1 VFTRDELR
9 ALPLFS
15 ELGDKELDYLASTS
29 ADLRLLPGEYV
40 VHEGDA
46 HRVLFLLIEG
56 RVEVTK
62 FIDGLERVIG
72 ARERGQLF
80 GEVPVILDSP
90 FLVSFRAAERSRIVR
105 IEAKDFHSVAA
116 GAPALAEA
124 VTTAALNRLGGLQE
138 LAAESHPSITL
149 IGPRWH
155 EETHELRGFLQRNSV
170 DFDWLAPDDPAAEA
184 ILNVSDDPSSFPVV
198 RFRNGDVLCC
208 PPLRDIAR
216 EMGLAIAPQRA
227 SYDVAI
233 VGAGPA
239 GLAAAVY
246 GASEGLSTILLERE
260 APGGQAGTS
269 SRIEN
274 YLGFPFGISGD
285 ELGYRALQQAK
296 RLGAEVVVTR
306 NAEAIDAAS
315 RTIALDGG
323 DAIHARTIVL
333 ATGVAWRHLALPSL
347 DRFRGRG
354 VYYGAAPGEARSVQ
368 GKHVY
373 LVGGGNSAGQAAM
386 HFSAFADC
394 VTLIV
399 RGASLESSMSYYLIE
414 QLKMRSN
421 VRVETRSEVVDASGD
436 GHLETITVADR
447 ANGTTSCRDAVALF
461 VLIGADAETAWL
473 PAEIARDASGYV
485 LTGPNVARNGRW
497 TAARDPYLLET
508 AVPGIFAV
516 GDVRAGS
523 VKRVAAGVGEG
534 SMVIAFVHQHLAS
547 DGAAPAFSGTTR
559 SAPPPRG
566 RAL

>member
-1 VFTRDELR
+1 
-9 ALPLFS
+9 
-15 ELGDKELDYLASTS
+15 LASTS
-29 ADLRLLPGEYV
+29 ADMHLLPGEYV

-46 HRVLFLLIEG
+46 HRVLFALLDG

-62 FIDGLERVIG
+62 FIDGEELVIG
-72 ARERGQLF
+72 VRERGQLF

-90 FLVSFRAAERSRIVR
+90 FLVSFRAVERSRIAR
-105 IEAKDFHSVAA
+105 IEAQDFHAVAA
-116 GAPALAEA
+116 SAPGFAETVRAMALD
-124 VTTAALNRLGGLQE
+124 RLGGLE
-138 LAAESHPSITL
+138 EVAARSHHAVAV

-155 EETHELRGFLQRNSV
+155 EETHELRGFLHRNSV
-170 DFDWLAPDDPAAEA
+170 EFDWFAPDDSAAAPIVEA
-184 ILNVSDDPSSFPVV
+184 APEPEHFPIV

-216 EMGLAIAPQRA
+216 EMGLPVSPQRT

-233 VGAGPA
+233 IGGGPA

-246 GASEGLSTILLERE
+246 GASEGLATLLLERE

-274 YLGFPFGISGD
+274 YLGFPFGISGE

-306 NAEAIDAAS
+306 SAEVIDPVL
-315 RTIALDGG
+315 RTITLDGS

-333 ATGVAWRHLALPSL
+333 ATGVTWRHLGLPAL

-354 VYYGAAPGEARSVQ
+354 VCYGAAPGEAKYVQ
-368 GKHVY
+368 GAHAF

-399 RGASLESSMSYYLIE
+399 RGESLAGSMSYYLIE
-414 QLKMRSN
+414 QLKTKAN
-421 VRVETRSEVVDASGD
+421 VRIETRSEVVDASGD
-436 GHLETITVADR
+436 GHLERIAIANR
-447 ANGTTSCRDAVALF
+447 ANGTTSWRDASALF
-461 VLIGADAETAWL
+461 VLIGADAETDWL
-473 PAEIARDASGYV
+473 PPAIARDEGGYV
-485 LTGPNVARNGRW
+485 LTGRNVLGDGRW
-497 TAARDPYLLET
+497 TADRDPYLLET

-523 VKRVAAGVGEG
+523 VKRVASGVGEG
-534 SMVIAFVHQHLAS
+534 SMVIALVHQYLAS
-547 DGAAPAFSGTTR
+547 ADAMRDAATASR
-559 SAPPPRG
+559 
-566 RAL
+566 